1 MLKRKTCIAVPWS
14 PLYVQ
19 SDISLTHL
27 DFTYENILL
36 LLQVFINF
44 AKYQTD
50 CALASNQSDMNIE
63 TPSKLDQIK
72 SRWRSFRQSI
82 SSRRRRTRFTQLM
95 SMSGGQ
101 MSSSG
106 SIGADEDEVS
116 LDGLEGM
123 DNEMTNVG
131 FSNEMV
137 SQIRMFC
144 HTLLFEHSYSHR

>member
-1 MLKRKTCIAVPWS
+1 M
-14 PLYVQ
+14 
-19 SDISLTHL
+19 DISLTHL
-27 DFTYENILL
+27 DFTNEDILL

-137 SQIRMFC
+137 SQVRMFC
-144 HTLLFEHSYSHR
+144 HTLLFEHSYSHC